1 MTSEIKKEIKKE
13 EAPPAEDL
21 KKLLE
26 DCQKQRDEYLAG
38 WQRARADFLNY
49 KKEEVERFKE
59 IINFAG
65 EEMILRVLP
74 LLDNLYLAEK
84 HLSDDLKDNEYVK
97 GLLQIKTQFL
107 DFLKSQ
113 GIEPIEALGKKFDP
127 QFHEVVKETELKD
140 KESGTVVEE
149 VQKGYLIGGKLLR
162 PVKVIIAK

>member
-1 MTSEIKKEIKKE
+1 MVEQKEAPKNEITEIK
-13 EAPPAEDL
+13 
-21 KKLLE
+21 
-26 DCQKQRDEYLAG
+26 KQRDEYLAG

-49 KKEEVERFKE
+49 KKEEIERFKE

-65 EEMILRVLP
+65 EEMILKVLP

-84 HLSDDLKDNEYVK
+84 HLPDDLKDNEYVK

-113 GIEPIEALGKKFDP
+113 GIEAIEALGKKFDP

-140 KESGTVVEE
+140 KESGMVIEE
-149 VQKGYLIGGKLLR
+149 VQKGYLINQRLLR
-162 PVKVIIAK
+162 TTKVIITK

>member
-49 KKEEVERFKE
+49 KKEEMERFKE

-127 QFHEVVKETELKD
+127 QFHEVMEEVEAKD
-140 KESGTVVEE
+140 KEPGIVVEE

-162 PVKVIIAK
+162 PVKVIITK